1 MAGRSPR
8 ALYHEALLFS
18 GSAHH
23 PSPPSRAA
31 PWAAERLRT
40 AGSGSLGRM
49 DTVGF
54 SSLLDP
60 NTSRIRATTDI
71 HHLPFQEGST
81 PAYRLMTGLA
91 DQTLCLH
98 RLLKKKEKRKPWAVL
113 KRLYCKSPSEQNSLY
128 ITPGRR
134 RARSPGDPDSV
145 RKAGVG
151 LTRSSR
157 GEEGPVHI
165 KGSDPGS

>member
-1 MAGRSPR
+1 MQQGISMAGRSPR
-8 ALYHEALLFS
+8 TLYHEALLFS

-54 SSLLDP
+54 SSLLAP

-98 RLLKKKEKRKPWAVL
+98 RLLKKKKKENPGPSSKDFTVNPPQSKTHFTLLLEGGGLGVL
-113 KRLYCKSPSEQNSLY
+113 GTQTQSGRL
-128 ITPGRR
+128 G
-134 RARSPGDPDSV
+134 
-145 RKAGVG
+145 
-151 LTRSSR
+151 
-157 GEEGPVHI
+157 
-165 KGSDPGS
+165 